1 MEDKIYRIID
11 ILVDAKGVS
20 LTRQQCKDLAEKILK
35 DIK

>member
-1 MEDKIYRIID
+1 MD
-11 ILVDAKGVS
+11 ILLDAKGVN